1 MHEHIAKE
9 NAMNQLVHTRR
20 EGAASVITLDD
31 GKVNV
36 LSVAMFEALNAALDG
51 AQADQ
56 TVVVITGRAG
66 VFSAGFD
73 LAVFERDK
81 DEVVAMLTA
90 GAKLTERLLSHP
102 APVIAACNGHAI
114 AMGVFILLS
123 SDYRI
128 GIAGAAAKVCT
139 NEVAIGMTLPR
150 FATEVSRQRLH
161 PGALNCAAVLA
172 EPFTPEQA
180 VTAGFLDALVPADE
194 LMQAALQKA
203 EAFAKLDR
211 ASHAATKL
219 RVREPALKALHAAIA
234 ADVDDWNSRMGR
246 EILAPA

>member
-1 MHEHIAKE
+1 MHEHKAEE

-36 LSVAMFEALNAALDG
+36 LSVTMFEALNAALDR

-73 LAVFERDK
+73 LAVFKHDK
-81 DEVVAMLTA
+81 AEVVAMLTA

-102 APVIAACNGHAI
+102 APVVVACNGHAI

-123 SDYRI
+123 ADYRI
-128 GIAGAAAKVCT
+128 GIAGAATRTCA
-139 NEVAIGMTLPR
+139 NEVAIGLTLPR
-150 FATEVSRQRLH
+150 FAIEVCRQRLH

-172 EPFTPEQA
+172 EVFTPEQA
-180 VTAGFLDALVPADE
+180 VTAGFLDALVPAEE
-194 LMQAALQKA
+194 LMRVALQKA

-211 ASHAATKL
+211 ASHTATKL
-219 RVREPALKALHAAIA
+219 RVREQALKSLRAAIV
-234 ADVDDWNSRMGR
+234 ADVEDWNSRTGR
-246 EILAPA
+246 ETLAPA